1 MEISRIFGRPR
12 NANGFIVVMLLPSS
26 ESFFKNRKPANASL
40 LITGKL
46 FLVSA
51 RFSTVGGSFLV
62 GITVRLPLLHSTCE
76 SMKESNERFLCVC
89 ENTRI
94 YFGVFF

>member
-12 NANGFIVVMLLPSS
+12 NANGLIVDMLLPSS
-26 ESFFKNRKPANASL
+26 DSFFRNRKPANASL

-51 RFSTVGGSFLV
+51 KFSTVDGSFLV
-62 GITVRLPLLHSTCE
+62 GICVRLPLLQRTCTE
-76 SMKESNERFLCVC
+76 SEDKCGERERKEMFKVEFCQ
-89 ENTRI
+89 
-94 YFGVFF
+94 